1 VLKIIIDTSFVVR
14 SFSSDV
20 ESFGV
25 VPVFSKDWRN
35 IVASG
40 LFDRV
45 CPPGVV
51 VLGRL
56 GGVVR
61 LWPPRF
67 AKLFLGRRSFMLV
80 GNWVWIISV
89 TIFEGRWSIFVVIV
103 VGPIRCYRILFRNRS
118 GSSPFYK
125 FLESSRL

>member
-1 VLKIIIDTSFVVR
+1 MLKIIIDTSFVVR
-14 SFSSDV
+14 SFNSDV

-35 IVASG
+35 IIASG
-40 LFDRV
+40 LFDCV

-56 GGVVR
+56 GRVVR
-61 LWPPRF
+61 LRPPGF
-67 AKLFLGRRSFMLV
+67 AKLFLGQRSFVLV

-89 TIFEGRWSIFVVIV
+89 TIFEGWWSIFVIVV
-103 VGPIRCYRILFRNRS
+103 VGPIRCYRILFRIWRGS
-118 GSSPFYK
+118 GPFYK
-125 FLESSRL
+125 FLEGSRL